1 MDEATDSNAFERNAM
16 RDYRK
21 LFKQR
26 EAGKWQKLKEIKP
39 DYTILD
45 VIVNAPAVDMTDIRG
60 TDQEVAAAIDRF
72 YHNDGR

>member
-1 MDEATDSNAFERNAM
+1 MDEATDPNAFERTAM

-21 LFKQR
+21 LFKQQ
-26 EAGKWQKLKEIKP
+26 EAEKWQWLKKNKP

-60 TDQEVAAAIDRF
+60 TDQEVAAAVDRF